1 MMCGTCGTSVP
12 KSLKSLMRNLV
23 RNCGTSVPKSLKSFN
38 VGCGTLTPIL
48 RIGLRLRRRTS
59 CSMYRDGGA
68 NEGCG

>member
-48 RIGLRLRRRTS
+48 RIGLRLRR
-59 CSMYRDGGA
+59 
-68 NEGCG
+68 